1 MFLDIPFYRT
11 GVITTLPAPSPL
23 SDSHRELNDKF
34 MQAALRSIGPCDALE
49 ALLAVQM
56 VRTHNLA
63 ISDDRKGEAAQGC
76 RASCDCPAYPLP
88 TLAILVWPSPHR
100 PDEPQWV

>member
-1 MFLDIPFYRT
+1 MKYAQEMLNLIA
-11 GVITTLPAPSPL
+11 LL
-23 SDSHRELNDKF
+23 SAVAICELNDKF
-34 MQAALRSIGPCDALE
+34 MQAALRSIGPRDALE

-56 VRTHNLA
+56 VRTHILA

-88 TLAILVWPSPHR
+88 TLAFLVWPSPHR
-100 PDEPQWV
+100 PDDPQWV